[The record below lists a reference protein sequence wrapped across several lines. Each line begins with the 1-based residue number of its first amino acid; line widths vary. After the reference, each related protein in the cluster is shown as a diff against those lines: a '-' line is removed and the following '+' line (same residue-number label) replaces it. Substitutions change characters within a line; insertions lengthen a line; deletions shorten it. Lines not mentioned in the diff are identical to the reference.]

1 LEVAKHKLQAAILRK
16 EAINELDQMKKTQ
29 PSEDE
34 DEEVRRAWDEK
45 QGAVFTKLPLA
56 QRGMET
62 REDVAAILASWK
74 GKGNNQ

>member
-1 LEVAKHKLQAAILRK
+1 LQAAILRK
-16 EAINELDQMKKTQ
+16 EATNELDQMEKTQ

-45 QGAVFTKLPLA
+45 QGAVFTELLLA